1 MIFFLGKITYH
12 YVKSRSE
19 KLYIVPLSH
28 SYALF
33 EILGIPQVTTFHEQV
48 LCVNFR
54 VNTYSPTTLGL
65 PENRKWLFAAPMA
78 GYTDT
83 VYRRYARKFG
93 ADIVFTEMISA
104 DGMVYSYKRSLRYLV
119 FHESE
124 RPIGVQLFGSKP
136 ELIAKASIMVAE
148 LGFDLID
155 INMGCP
161 VRKVIR
167 KGAGAALLETPQLA
181 TEIVEAAMRAKLPV
195 SVKMRIGFEHPDI
208 DGTIRL
214 LESFK
219 RLGVVFVT
227 IHPRTASQGFSG
239 SADWNALLKI
249 AKKVDIPI
257 VGNGDILSV
266 DDLRARLTDE
276 IRGVAIA
283 RGAIA
288 NFQLF
293 SQLRDYLEGREP
305 ESASLAERIETFI
318 NFIHDEVALR
328 GERQGLAFLRK
339 FFVHLVRG
347 IPGARRLRA
356 KLVTETKLEEVIEI
370 LRKIAEN
377 TNINAQYF
385 VD

>member
-1 MIFFLGKITYH
+1 MSNDLNIGALNI
-12 YVKSRSE
+12 KSRV
-19 KLYIVPLSH
+19 I
-28 SYALF
+28 
-33 EILGIPQVTTFHEQV
+33 
-48 LCVNFR
+48 
-54 VNTYSPTTLGL
+54 
-65 PENRKWLFAAPMA
+65 AAPMA
-78 GYTDT
+78 GITDAACRLMASRMGAGLT
-83 VYRRYARKFG
+83 V
-93 ADIVFTEMISA
+93 TEMASVKGLLQRDRRTLSIIRTHPEA
-104 DGMVYSYKRSLRYLV
+104 GPYA
-119 FHESE
+119 
-124 RPIGVQLFGSKP
+124 VQLFGCNES
-136 ELIAKASIMVAE
+136 
-148 LGFDLID
+148 DLEEAAGIVQD
-155 INMGCP
+155 EGADAVDVNMGCP

-167 KGAGAALLETPQLA
+167 KGAGAALLKTPQLA
-181 TEIVEAAMRAKLPV
+181 SEIVEAAMGAKLSV

-208 DGTIRL
+208 DGIIRL

-257 VGNGDILSV
+257 VGNGDIFSV

-318 NFIHDEVALR
+318 NFIHDEIALR

-347 IPGARRLRA
+347 ISGARRLRA

-377 TNINAQYF
+377 TKINAQYF